1 LDKEQLLKEQLLRDL
16 PESIALIIPIS
27 ELKSRDQKL
36 MHKLFESQDVVK
48 MLDHERDI
56 LEWFMKCSFHGYMAG
71 ISGSG
76 ELSEPK
82 QLTIF

>member
-1 LDKEQLLKEQLLRDL
+1 MNTMDKEQILKEL
-16 PESIALIIPIS
+16 PESIALIIPTK

-71 ISGSG
+71 ISGSDSKP
-76 ELSEPK
+76 ERK
-82 QLTIF
+82 QLTLF

>member
-1 LDKEQLLKEQLLRDL
+1 MDKEQLLRDL

-27 ELKSRDQKL
+27 ELKSRDKKL

-48 MLDHERDI
+48 MIDHERDI
-56 LEWFMKCSFHGYMAG
+56 LQWFFKCSLFGYMAG
-71 ISGSG
+71 IKGSG

>member
-1 LDKEQLLKEQLLRDL
+1 MDMDKEQLLRDL

-71 ISGSG
+71 IKGSG
-76 ELSEPK
+76 ELSETK

>member
-1 LDKEQLLKEQLLRDL
+1 MDKEQLLRDL

-36 MHKLFESQDVVK
+36 MHKLFESKDVVK
-48 MLDHERDI
+48 MLDHERDV
-56 LEWFMKCSFHGYMAG
+56 LEWFMKCSLFGYMAG
-71 ISGSG
+71 IKGSG

>member
-1 LDKEQLLKEQLLRDL
+1 MNKEQLLRDL

-36 MHKLFESQDVVK
+36 MHKLFESKDVVK
-48 MLDHERDI
+48 MLDHERDV
-56 LEWFMKCSFHGYMAG
+56 LEWFMKCSLFGYMAG
-71 ISGSG
+71 IKGSG

>member
-1 LDKEQLLKEQLLRDL
+1 MDKEQLLRDL

-36 MHKLFESQDVVK
+36 MHKLFEDQDVVK

-56 LEWFMKCSFHGYMAG
+56 LEWFMKCSLFGYMAG
-71 ISGSG
+71 IKGSG

>member
-1 LDKEQLLKEQLLRDL
+1 MDMDKEQLLRDL

-48 MLDHERDI
+48 MIDHERDI
-56 LEWFMKCSFHGYMAG
+56 LQWFFKCSLFGYMAG
-71 ISGSG
+71 IKGSG